1 VTSAHILALM
11 LTDWLRALLAPA
23 QAAEC
28 PEDIRERV
36 AALWA
41 QWEAE
46 AVVMSEYLTTETAE
60 YLFSAERDAP

>member
-11 LTDWLRALLAPA
+11 LTDWWRALLAPA
-23 QAAEC
+23 QAVEC
-28 PEDIRERV
+28 PEDIRARV